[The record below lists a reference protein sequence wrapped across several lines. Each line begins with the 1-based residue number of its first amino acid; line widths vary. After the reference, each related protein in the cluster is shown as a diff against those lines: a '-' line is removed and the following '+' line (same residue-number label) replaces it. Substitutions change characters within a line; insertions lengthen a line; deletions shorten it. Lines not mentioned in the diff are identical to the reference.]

1 MVITLVG
8 LSGSGKSYLARRL
21 AKEKGFTY
29 IGCDDLIAKK
39 LTSGLV
45 ADKLDSVSDVAQWMG
60 EPYAE
65 GFQQREAQ
73 YLELEAEVIKEVI
86 QQLGSDGWGLDNDIV
101 VDTTGS
107 VIYLKDE
114 LLTELKKRSR
124 IIYLSIPKNEYQM
137 MFEQYFADPKPVIWG
152 NSYVPLESEEPVN
165 TLKRCYPKLIEWRAS
180 RYLEFAEMTMIMDRE
195 NRDRM
200 SVTRLLQLAGA
211 R

>member
-8 LSGSGKSYLARRL
+8 LSGSGKSYLAQRL

-29 IGCDDLIAKK
+29 IGCDDLIAQK
-39 LTSGLV
+39 LASGLTTG
-45 ADKLDSVSDVAQWMG
+45 KLDSVNDVAQWMG
-60 EPYAE
+60 EPYQE
-65 GFQQREAQ
+65 NYKQREAQ
-73 YLELEAEVIKEVI
+73 YLELEAEVVKEVI
-86 QQLGSDGWGLDNDIV
+86 EQLGSDGWGLENDIV

-107 VIYLKDE
+107 VIYLDDK
-114 LLTELKKRSR
+114 LLSEIKKRSR

-152 NSYVPLESEEPVN
+152 SSYTPLESEDPEE

-180 RYLEFAEMTMIMDRE
+180 KYLEFAEMTMVMDRD